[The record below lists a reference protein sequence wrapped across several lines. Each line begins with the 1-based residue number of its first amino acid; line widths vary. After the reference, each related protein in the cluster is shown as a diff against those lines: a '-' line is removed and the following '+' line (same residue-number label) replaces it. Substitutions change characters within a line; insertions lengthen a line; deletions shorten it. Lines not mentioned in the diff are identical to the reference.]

1 MYIIRGLD
9 ATLRGPACAAGMW
22 AHSLGAACR
31 QDKAFAADVS
41 LQTASRNPS
50 TTRPEHAPRTA
61 AFFLGRTETA
71 MRIGI
76 PKETKTLEG
85 RVALVPAAAGDLVNR
100 GHEVWIEQGAGLK
113 SGFKDEDYTR
123 LGVKIAPDA
132 AALYE
137 KGELIV
143 KVKEPIEGDLQH
155 LRRDHLLF
163 CYLHLAPL
171 PELTRRLL
179 DIGLTGVAFETV
191 ELDDGSLPLLAPMS
205 IIAGKIG
212 VQVGTH
218 LLHQPMGGKGK
229 LLGGLPSTER
239 GKVVVF
245 GAGAAGG
252 NAAALAAAG
261 GANVVV
267 FEKRQDRMEA
277 MMRLGNNVTALY
289 PYDEVV
295 AREVASADLVIGAV
309 LVTGAVAP
317 HVVTREML
325 KGMEDGSVV
334 VDISIDQGGCF
345 ETSRPTTWKE
355 PTYVEEG
362 VTHFAV
368 TNMPGAVPQTSSQAI
383 CAAILPWVNKLASGN
398 WRDSKPL
405 LRGINVE
412 GGRIVHPALQGMKV

>member
-1 MYIIRGLD
+1 
-9 ATLRGPACAAGMW
+9 
-22 AHSLGAACR
+22 
-31 QDKAFAADVS
+31 
-41 LQTASRNPS
+41 
-50 TTRPEHAPRTA
+50 
-61 AFFLGRTETA
+61 
-71 MRIGI
+71 MRIGV

-85 RVALVPAAAGDLVNR
+85 RVALVPAAAGDLVKR
-100 GHEVWIEQGAGLK
+100 GHEVWLEQGAGLK
-113 SGFKDEDYTR
+113 SGFSDEQYTR

-163 CYLHLAPL
+163 CYLHLAAEPA
-171 PELTRRLL
+171 LTRRLL
-179 DIGLTGVAFETV
+179 DIGLTAVAFETV
-191 ELDDGSLPLLAPMS
+191 ELDNGELPLLAPMS
-205 IIAGKIG
+205 VIAGKIG

-245 GAGAAGG
+245 GAGKAGG
-252 NAAALAAAG
+252 ASAALAAAA
-261 GANVVV
+261 GASVTV
-267 FEKRQDRMEA
+267 FEMRQDRMEE

-289 PYDEVV
+289 PYHDVV
-295 AREVASADLVIGAV
+295 AREVAAADLVIGAV
-309 LVTGAVAP
+309 LITGAKAP
-317 HVVTREML
+317 HVLTRDML
-325 KGMEDGSVV
+325 QAMEPGSVL
-334 VDISIDQGGCF
+334 VDIAIDQGGCF

-362 VTHFAV
+362 ITHFCV

-398 WRDSKPL
+398 DWRSNQAL
-405 LRGINVE
+405 LKGINVE
-412 GGRIVHPALQGMKV
+412 AGKIVHPALRDMQV